1 MRHLLEVR
9 RLHTPLLHVFL
20 SGCPK
25 AGCEVFIFSTERHV
39 SVNAAGV
46 RQLAQGVA
54 LQRPEQKAVAVDT
67 PVPGDTIHMCKDQ
80 KLWLESALQHQS
92 YCAITSAEKM
102 PPL

>member
-1 MRHLLEVR
+1 MSRAGETRRCEARHLLEVR

-46 RQLAQGVA
+46 
-54 LQRPEQKAVAVDT
+54 
-67 PVPGDTIHMCKDQ
+67 
-80 KLWLESALQHQS
+80 
-92 YCAITSAEKM
+92 
-102 PPL
+102 